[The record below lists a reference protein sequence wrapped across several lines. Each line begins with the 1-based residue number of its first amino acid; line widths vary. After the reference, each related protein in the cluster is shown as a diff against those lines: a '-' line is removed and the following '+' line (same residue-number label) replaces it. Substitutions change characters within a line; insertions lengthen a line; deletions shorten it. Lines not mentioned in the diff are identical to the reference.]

1 MNVVRRLQL
10 LGLFLLSAHSAADEL
25 SVDDMIG
32 VIVEEQF
39 VAQQQFSVVSTLETL
54 FQSMGLKVDSSPLME
69 VFDPYLKKYVDAAK
83 TKGYY
88 IYREVYSDDE
98 ITAIYKFVTSD
109 IGKSVSGKQ
118 GDFLEDY
125 AVNFEDSVRLQQDI
139 ANVMQQNSSLIESIL
154 NQEAQSQVPEEPTS
168 IDRCHSSRCP
178 LGMSLE
184 PMSLE
189 PMSLEPMPFDLSF
202 E

>member
-39 VAQQQFSVVSTLETL
+39 VAQQQFSVGSTLETL

-118 GDFLEDY
+118 GDFVRQTMLLT
-125 AVNFEDSVRLQQDI
+125 FEDSVRLQQDI

-168 IDRCHSSRCP
+168 LEPMSLEP
-178 LGMSLE
+178 MSLE

-189 PMSLEPMPFDLSF
+189 PMSLEPMPFDLSN